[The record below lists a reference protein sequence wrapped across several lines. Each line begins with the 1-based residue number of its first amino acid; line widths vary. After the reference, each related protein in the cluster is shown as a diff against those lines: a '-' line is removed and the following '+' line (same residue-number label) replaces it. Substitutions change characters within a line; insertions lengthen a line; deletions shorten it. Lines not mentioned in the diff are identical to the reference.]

1 MGAKRSRVKS
11 SIDQLPPETRDMLE
25 EMLSDA
31 HNGLTYRDMADA
43 VEKESGIRLSV
54 SAIQRYA
61 ARYNR
66 DAKQMLERTERMRQ
80 IARYMEGHSPADL
93 SVYVSALIQDGLLR
107 RLQEGQ
113 DEIDDLP
120 IADVLK
126 LGIQANRASAYVC
139 RYRDQTLSREE
150 ITEGERD
157 EDRMNWLR
165 GLLRNQPELL
175 DGIERAI
182 QNEGS
187 DAACGDTEM
196 VCDSGADGRGSGV
209 PAAAEGAGDER
220 HCADT
225 DPSGICAGRMA

>member
-1 MGAKRSRVKS
+1 MATKRSRVKS

-25 EMLSDA
+25 EMLRDT
-31 HNGLTYRDMADA
+31 HNGLTYRDMADE
-43 VEKESGIRLSV
+43 VEAQCGVRLSI

-61 ARYNR
+61 ARYSR
-66 DAKQMLERTERMRQ
+66 DAKQMLERSERMQQ
-80 IARYMEGHSPADL
+80 IARYMQGHSPADL

-139 RYRDQTLSREE
+139 RYRDQTISREE
-150 ITEGERD
+150 VSQGARD

-165 GLLRNQPELL
+165 GLLRSQPELL
-175 DGIERAI
+175 SSIERAI
-182 QNEGS
+182 QDEGN
-187 DAACGDTEM
+187 DADCGNYAM
-196 VCDSGADGRGSGV
+196 VCDSGIDGSGGGM
-209 PAAAEGAGDER
+209 PAKADEAGD
-220 HCADT
+220 
-225 DPSGICAGRMA
+225 